1 MNRKGV
7 SYDVG
12 IRWGWGVSSRPH
24 FSEKIVRREL
34 EIIRRDLH
42 CTAVKI
48 GGYDPRR
55 IATAAYYALEQGLEV
70 WFCPALIDGTPA
82 ATLEYISEAAG
93 VAESVRQGSTGKI
106 VFCVGQELMLFM
118 RGILPG
124 RTFVQ
129 RLNFSTIREIVREGK
144 QRPVLNAFLREVSVA
159 TRHAFQGPVAYAAL
173 PFEGVEWEPFDFVG
187 VDHYWDE
194 RIQDRFIQMLQPF
207 FATGKPV
214 VVTGTGSR
222 AYQGAHSS
230 GTLGLGV
237 VDPTSQF
244 LHGLPGVG
252 RLVRPHLKK
261 STYVR
266 DESAQADR
274 LTTVLGLLDR
284 AGVDG
289 VFVDSFV
296 DYISPH
302 SADPY
307 HDLDMSS
314 LSLVK
319 TFERGHGS
327 TYAEMPWEPKE
338 AFRAVADYYS
348 KESAPARSEGSL

>member
-1 MNRKGV
+1 
-7 SYDVG
+7 
-12 IRWGWGVSSRPH
+12 
-24 FSEKIVRREL
+24 
-34 EIIRRDLH
+34 
-42 CTAVKI
+42 
-48 GGYDPRR
+48 
-55 IATAAYYALEQGLEV
+55 
-70 WFCPALIDGTPA
+70 
-82 ATLEYISEAAG
+82 
-93 VAESVRQGSTGKI
+93 VAETVRQGSTGKI

-118 RGILPG
+118 NGIVPG

-129 RLNFSTIREIVREGK
+129 RLNFAKIREFVRAGK
-144 QRPVLNAFLREVSVA
+144 HRPVLNAFLSEASAA
-159 TRHAFQGPVAYAAL
+159 TRHVFQGPVTYAAL
-173 PFEGVEWEPFDFVG
+173 PFEGVEWGPFDFVG

-194 RIQDRFIQMLQPF
+194 RIQDRFIDMLQPF

-237 VDPTSQF
+237 VDPKSQF

-261 STYVR
+261 GTYVR

-274 LTTVLGLLDR
+274 LTSVLGLLDR
-284 AGVDG
+284 AGIDG
-289 VFVDSFV
+289 VFVDSFA

-302 SADPY
+302 SEEPY
-307 HDLDMSS
+307 YDLDMSS
-314 LSLVK
+314 LGLVK
-319 TFERGHGS
+319 TYEHGHGS

-348 KESAPARSEGSL
+348 KEHSPARSGGGL